1 MVALLLNAL
10 FATAALA
17 AIATLVRAARE
28 ASQQMRALYAEL
40 AAGIDPVTVSV
51 TIYKTGAQ
59 LNNRPS
65 LVAPLPPAAAARGT
79 MAGRRRRYRSAPPA
93 ARAA

>member
-1 MVALLLNAL
+1 MVTLLLNAL

-28 ASQQMRALYAEL
+28 ASRQMRALYAEL

-51 TIYKTGAQ
+51 TVYKTGAPI
-59 LNNRPS
+59 RPS

-79 MAGRRRRYRSAPPA
+79 MAGRPRRYRSAQPA